1 MPESKLKELAAKVER
16 LSREYVVCRREN
28 ARLKRLLAGAEVKIK
43 NLSLPGA
50 SSAEGAN
57 VLELTRQVEKMKG
70 ERKAIKEKVE
80 KMATRLE
87 KFYRD

>member
-1 MPESKLKELAAKVER
+1 MTESKMKELAAKVER
-16 LSREYVVCRREN
+16 LSAEYVTCRREN
-28 ARLKRLLAGAEVKIK
+28 ARLKRLLLAAETKIK

-50 SSAEGAN
+50 STAEGTN
-57 VLELTRQVEKMKG
+57 VLDLTRQVEKMKG
-70 ERKAIKEKVE
+70 ERKLIKEKVE